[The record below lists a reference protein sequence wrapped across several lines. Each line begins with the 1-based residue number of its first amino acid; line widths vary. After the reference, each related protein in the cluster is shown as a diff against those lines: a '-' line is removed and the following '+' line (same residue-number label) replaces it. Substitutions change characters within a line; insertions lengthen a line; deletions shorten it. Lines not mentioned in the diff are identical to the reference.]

1 MNMVLNILDY
11 LLSIVSTIIIVQ
23 FVMSILIA
31 FNVINTHNDFVNG
44 IWQALEKLTEPLY
57 RPIRKILPDL
67 GPIDFSPMV
76 VLILINI
83 LQRFVLP
90 ALYQPQL
97 VYPA

>member
-1 MNMVLNILDY
+1 MNMVLNIVSY
-11 LLSIVSTIIIVQ
+11 LLSIMSTIIIVQ
-23 FVMSILIA
+23 FVMSLLIA
-31 FNVINTHNDFVNG
+31 FNVINTYNDFVNG

-83 LQRFVLP
+83 VQRFVLP
-90 ALYQPQL
+90 ALYQPTL